1 MSLCRVTM
9 TFVAEFDSDNPEV
22 DLAQLEEEG
31 AFEPLDLI
39 RVCYDREYD
48 TDVDVHTE
56 QGL

>member
-31 AFEPLDLI
+31 ALDLI
-39 RVCYDREYD
+39 RMCYDREYD
-48 TDVDVHTE
+48 TNVDVHTE